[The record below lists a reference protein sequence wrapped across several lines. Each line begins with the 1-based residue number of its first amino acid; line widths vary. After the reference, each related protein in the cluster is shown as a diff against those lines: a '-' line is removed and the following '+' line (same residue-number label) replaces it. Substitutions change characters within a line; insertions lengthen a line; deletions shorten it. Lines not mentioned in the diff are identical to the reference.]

1 MTSQQPS
8 EKSPNP
14 NQLLDYTA
22 TLANTL
28 REVGDG
34 ATVPFLSTIA
44 GTTALIVESVRHPYL
59 SHPGMWRYI
68 PGLCKDY
75 ADNTE
80 TIERVEGSL
89 DLRSSSSQL
98 GLRLHCHVKA
108 CGIQPATMD
117 GRIQGSSEAYL
128 DDIQRLVFILIS
140 VCLITS
146 CIIQFTF
153 KVRISG
159 ISGTIPQPH
168 ASRGRGPWALCPLS
182 FLLVIQRES
191 EFSSE
196 VDSLNLDPSAQRVAT
211 ENGADSDLQVSNWAL
226 SGLRLASHPASKTT
240 RRSPDSGSE
249 IPDPTQGQMC
259 GKNTKYGLTRP
270 GALGIRPDSEEFV
283 VWVSRAD
290 FKMGPSI
297 TIRDES
303 NRIDVRV
310 NDREAGYRAD
320 KVVSLHA
327 HARCSRR
334 DASVDREVMQ
344 AP

>member
-1 MTSQQPS
+1 MAAFKIRCLSTQYISIQS
-8 EKSPNP
+8 SHFGHLWYN
-14 NQLLDYTA
+14 
-22 TLANTL
+22 TLAPRLT
-28 REVGDG
+28 RER
-34 ATVPFLSTIA
+34 P
-44 GTTALIVESVRHPYL
+44 
-59 SHPGMWRYI
+59 
-68 PGLCKDY
+68 
-75 ADNTE
+75 
-80 TIERVEGSL
+80 
-89 DLRSSSSQL
+89 L
-98 GLRLHCHVKA
+98 G
-108 CGIQPATMD
+108 
-117 GRIQGSSEAYL
+117 
-128 DDIQRLVFILIS
+128 
-140 VCLITS
+140 
-146 CIIQFTF
+146 
-153 KVRISG
+153 
-159 ISGTIPQPH
+159 
-168 ASRGRGPWALCPLS
+168 PLS
-182 FLLVIQRES
+182 FVLFARHPARVRV
-191 EFSSE
+191 FSSE

-211 ENGADSDLQVSNWAL
+211 DSDLQVSNWAL

-249 IPDPTQGQMC
+249 IPDPTQGPMC

-303 NRIDVRV
+303 NRIDARV